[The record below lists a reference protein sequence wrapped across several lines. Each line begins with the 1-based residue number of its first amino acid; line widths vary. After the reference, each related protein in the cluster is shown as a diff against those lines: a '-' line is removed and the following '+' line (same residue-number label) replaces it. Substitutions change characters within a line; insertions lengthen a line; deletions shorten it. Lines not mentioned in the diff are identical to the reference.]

1 MFSIG
6 QMRIMVVW
14 SYLLSQWKSRYWLSL
29 FLHIVFELKS
39 SLQKL
44 NFRSYVFKNLLCG
57 GLLLHRKKERKC
69 RKCRKRRNLLK
80 KKKHPST
87 KPCLNSKCKNVCL
100 LKAASCVHNQCISN
114 KAKKKE
120 KEKCKQTDI
129 SIIDEKGKN
138 SNDFVNIVAI
148 LLHNQK
154 KKICS
159 Q

>member
-1 MFSIG
+1 MCSRTYSAVVFSCIE
-6 QMRIMVVW
+6 R
-14 SYLLSQWKSRYWLSL
+14 
-29 FLHIVFELKS
+29 
-39 SLQKL
+39 
-44 NFRSYVFKNLLCG
+44 KNGNVENVENDEICW
-57 GLLLHRKKERKC
+57 RKKPIPQRK
-69 RKCRKRRNLLK
+69 
-80 KKKHPST
+80 
-87 KPCLNSKCKNVCL
+87 CLNSKCKNVCL

>member
-1 MFSIG
+1 MCSRTYSAVVFSCI
-6 QMRIMVVW
+6 
-14 SYLLSQWKSRYWLSL
+14 
-29 FLHIVFELKS
+29 
-39 SLQKL
+39 
-44 NFRSYVFKNLLCG
+44 
-57 GLLLHRKKERKC
+57 ERKNGDVENVEKDKIC
-69 RKCRKRRNLLK
+69 WR

-129 SIIDEKGKN
+129 SITAEKGKN

-148 LLHNQK
+148 LLHNIN